1 MKMVL
6 PRKRLEKF
14 KAKIRKVKEVTRE
27 TMAVKNVLRGM
38 VAKGALRKTKKKRLN
53 LLKNRKV
60 KEVPRETMVVK
71 NALREM
77 DKKLLNKMLLTLL
90 A

>member
-1 MKMVL
+1 MVL

-38 VAKGALRKTKKKRLN
+38 VAKGAPREMMKKRLN

-60 KEVPRETMVVK
+60 KKVPRETMAVK
-71 NALREM
+71 DALREM